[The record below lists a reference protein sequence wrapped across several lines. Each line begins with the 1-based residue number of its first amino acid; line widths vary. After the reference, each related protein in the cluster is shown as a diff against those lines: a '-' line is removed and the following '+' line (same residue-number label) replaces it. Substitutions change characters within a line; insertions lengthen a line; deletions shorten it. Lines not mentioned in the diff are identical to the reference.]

1 MAGRGR
7 DKSQSQKDRQRMKD
21 EWRMEEEQEEKE
33 SRVEDAGR
41 HVSLGH
47 LLKQHGQLW
56 AELPHTSG
64 PNADARGSGPLP
76 SIPGCQTPSRERL

>member
-33 SRVEDAGR
+33 SREDAGR
-41 HVSLGH
+41 DIRALA
-47 LLKQHGQLW
+47 KTAW
-56 AELPHTSG
+56 AAVGRAPTHQR
-64 PNADARGSGPLP
+64 A
-76 SIPGCQTPSRERL
+76 